1 MSVRLAA
8 AVVVLAACTT
18 TSSSD
23 DLPHPAGGGAD
34 PSLDSSGTD
43 TAPPAAAPHGGGR
56 GDSSTDAGAR
66 TDASAKTDAG
76 AGPGAPVDPYDA
88 ARDACVAAVNHYRA
102 LAGVAPLARHRAKEG
117 CADAQAT
124 ADAAHGVAHY
134 AYTHNAPSCLEDNV
148 IDRQNECPA
157 WFGPP
162 AKTATNCIATMYAE
176 GPGPGAA
183 HGHYTTM
190 TNAQLTRLSC
200 GFSVVPG
207 GPPGADTWLVLDF
220 Y

>member
-8 AVVVLAACTT
+8 AVVFLAACTT
-18 TSSSD
+18 TSSNDGPS
-23 DLPHPAGGGAD
+23 HPAGGEGE
-34 PSLDSSGTD
+34 PSRDSSETGA
-43 TAPPAAAPHGGGR
+43 APPAAAPHGGGR

-66 TDASAKTDAG
+66 ATADAG
-76 AGPGAPVDPYDA
+76 APADAAAGAAKDPYDA
-88 ARDACVAAVNHYRA
+88 ARDACVSAVNHYRA
-102 LAGVAPLARHRAKEG
+102 LVGAAPLARYRAKEP

-124 ADAAHGVAHY
+124 NDAAHGVAHY
-134 AYTHNAPSCLEDNV
+134 AYTHGAPSCIEDNV
-148 IDRQNECPA
+148 IDRQNECLA

-162 AKTATNCIATMYAE
+162 AKTAADCVATMYAE
-176 GPGPGAA
+176 GPGTGAA